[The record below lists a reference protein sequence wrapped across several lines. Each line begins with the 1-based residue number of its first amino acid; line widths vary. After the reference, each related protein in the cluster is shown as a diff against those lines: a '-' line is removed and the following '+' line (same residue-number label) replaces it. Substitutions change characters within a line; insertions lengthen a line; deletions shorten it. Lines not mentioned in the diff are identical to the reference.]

1 MVFVNVIL
9 LIWCILQIVLFFK
22 VWRMTNDVQIIRDAI
37 KSICEH
43 NKPQNKIEEIG
54 DNDNPFSVGA
64 LVIDDTERQ
73 WRVVEIKGNIVVC
86 RNSVQGIV
94 EFNQKELKLFGH

>member
-43 NKPQNKIEEIG
+43 NKPQNKIKEIG

-94 EFNQKELKLFGH
+94 EFNQNELKLFGH